1 MAIRTM
7 GCIES
12 SNSGIKIA
20 LGTKMHPPFD
30 FLRPFSDGR
39 SLWFIFD
46 HRLFCIPSYL
56 TTDGKECKCN

>member
-1 MAIRTM
+1 
-7 GCIES
+7 
-12 SNSGIKIA
+12 
-20 LGTKMHPPFD
+20 MHREFKQRYQDRVGNEDAPTVD

-46 HRLFCIPSYL
+46 HILFCIPSYL